1 MLPQLKSL
9 DHTSVTEEEAMGA
22 AAWFRGLGVG
32 LVGLG
37 ICGEDM
43 SANDA
48 SAIDGYLDGLFLL
61 LGVGRS
67 TWGFETASEIQ
78 PVFAQGTSTE

>member
-1 MLPQLKSL
+1 
-9 DHTSVTEEEAMGA
+9 MGA

-37 ICGEDM
+37 ICGEDI
-43 SANDA
+43 SVNGA
-48 SAIDGYLDGLFLL
+48 SAIDGCVAHLDGLFLL